1 MRNQFGNFW
10 CILGL
15 HGLLMGLCRP
25 TELVVYIYGSTLNV
39 VRSTIKPSGPRQG
52 SRCQHDAPH
61 FLDENPGA
69 PSPSLPT
76 FIFLWFIW
84 FFPSQSVQISLQLIT
99 RWASFNYYS
108 LEIPFFFYFGSLNC
122 LCFLV
127 VDFECYVIVVCH
139 QQCLRLF
146 LFGEQKVFFI
156 WQFNGFVHWYPVIKE
171 LLGPFF
177 FIESWHM
184 LFRCVVQ

>member
-1 MRNQFGNFW
+1 MLPCYAIVGMRNHFGNLG

-25 TELVVYIYGSTLNV
+25 TERVVYVYGSTLNV
-39 VRSTIKPSGPRQG
+39 VRSTIKRSGPGEG
-52 SRCQHDAPH
+52 SRCQHDVPH
-61 FLDENPGA
+61 FLDEKLGA

-84 FFPSQSVQISLQLIT
+84 FFPSQSVQLSLQLIT
-99 RWASFNYYS
+99 KWASFNYYS
-108 LEIPFFFYFGSLNC
+108 LEIPIFYFGSLNC
-122 LCFLV
+122 LCLLV

-146 LFGEQKVFFI
+146 LFGEHNLSFFL
-156 WQFNGFVHWYPVIKE
+156 VA
-171 LLGPFF
+171 
-177 FIESWHM
+177 
-184 LFRCVVQ
+184 